1 MGQIL
6 KRIAG
11 IARAN
16 WNSKDEVANAHDF
29 IESQDNDLKKQFEN
43 LKGNG
48 ETRPNQ
54 QNAPGAKMDFP
65 AALRTLGIDS
75 PNPTADVVK
84 QAYRSRV
91 AEYHPDKTA
100 HLGPEIRDLAE
111 KKILQINLAYEF
123 LKKSMNL

>member
-16 WNSKDEVANAHDF
+16 WNSKHDADAASNF
-29 IESQDNDLKKQFEN
+29 IESQDDDLKKQFDN
-43 LKGNG
+43 LKINQGSKAG
-48 ETRPNQ
+48 AQRSETAQ
-54 QNAPGAKMDFP
+54 MDFP
-65 AALRTLGIDS
+65 TALGVLGLSQGNPS
-75 PNPTADVVK
+75 PDEVK